1 MADEKVVI
9 DVQAKFTDKMNGVKK
24 AAQEVDNLEKKA
36 KKVSSKKHTVRFGVK
51 DNASKGINKLLS
63 KANTFGRKHFK
74 GTFSLIDK
82 ASPHIKKITSAA
94 SSFTKRA
101 YRGTLNFID
110 KATPIISKVT
120 SSLRSFTGKVWRGT
134 LSVIDRA
141 TAPLRKIKNALF
153 SIQTLITS
161 VAAAMATKLVIKSPI
176 DYADTV
182 ENAQIAFESLLG
194 SVEKADKMMSDV
206 MQFAEDTP
214 FDTQGVVD
222 GVKQMLVYGIES
234 KKVLNYM
241 EKIGNTTAA
250 LGTGEQGID
259 AVTRA
264 LGQMKSKNKVSAQE
278 MLQLT
283 EAGVKAWDY
292 LAKGAGVS
300 TSKVQEM
307 TEDGLIPADKAIQYI
322 IDGMSEF
329 DGLMDK
335 ASNRTVKGLA
345 SNIKDALQQ
354 SIVLKWGRG
363 LQQGAVEG
371 LKSMKTWLDRIDP
384 MLEKAGTSLEEMGK
398 TASSKVFGVIGGM
411 QERAETSM
419 NSKKFQEADLGGKI
433 KILWD
438 DVIWTPFSEWWE
450 SKGKPKLA
458 EKMAEFGESLGKGIS
473 NGILALL
480 GIDVSGGIDEGASI
494 GASFAEGFK
503 SGFDGE
509 AVGDALIEA
518 IKKGFKKGAKGL
530 ADLLLPGDQGA
541 SASDKLAGVALGYG
555 GIKAIGGAVKL
566 GKGLSSTKKFLFG
579 GSAAGETGGVLTG
592 LGGKLKSAGE
602 TAYIKGLYAKD
613 GIKGVVSKIGGTKLA
628 TAATGKLASVG
639 ASLGSGATTAGGAAV
654 AGAGSILGGI
664 FGGAGLI
671 SAGVDLVKGI
681 KEKNKK
687 KKKDNFFS
695 SGTKAGMVGAG
706 AAAGAAIG
714 SIIPVVGTGVG
725 ALVGAG
731 VGGVGA
737 LLGGKKAGKALS
749 DSTEEGGA
757 LNKAGK
763 WIKKKGGQ
771 AKDWASEKW
780 ADTKEWGAGIKEKMS
795 TFFKETLPT
804 KMGEL
809 WDSVGEFFTETIPS
823 AVSSVG
829 EKISTFFTETIP
841 TKWDEFWQGV
851 DEFFTEKIPY
861 ALGFVA
867 GKMETFFTE
876 TLPEKWNELWD
887 GISTFFTETVPTAL
901 ENFGEKVTTFFTET
915 LPEKWGEF
923 WDGVGNFFTETI
935 PTALEPIW
943 EKITTFFTETLPSKW
958 TEFWDSVGNFFT
970 ETVPT
975 ALETVGEKITTFFT
989 ETIPTKWNEFWDGVN
1004 TFFTETIPTALETV
1018 GAKVTTFFTETLPG
1032 KWTEFWN
1039 GVDTFFTESIPTA
1052 LSNIGSGI
1060 TTFFTETIPGYFSGL
1075 WDSVSTWI
1083 SEKIETAKASFGAG
1097 KESGK
1102 GKGKGAAKK
1111 ANGGLVGHKTLTWLA
1126 EEGTPEMVIPL
1137 GGHRRARGISLWKR
1151 TGEMLGIT
1159 PENNYNGGIVGGN
1172 ASETPSASAVAN
1184 RPASGSAP
1192 SAQNINVNVGGITI
1206 QISAN
1211 GGASD
1216 ILQTIKEQKG
1226 EIADVISDALFEAL
1240 KAQFQN
1246 TPLARQGA

>member
-36 KKVSSKKHTVRFGVK
+36 KKVSSKKHTVNFGVK

-82 ASPHIKKITSAA
+82 ASPHIKKIASAA

-134 LSVIDRA
+134 LSIVDRA

-153 SIQTLITS
+153 SIQTLITG

-176 DYADTV
+176 NYADTV

-206 MQFAEDTP
+206 MQFAKDTP

-566 GKGLSSTKKFLFG
+566 GKGLSNTKKFLFG

-602 TAYIKGLYAKD
+602 TAYIRGLYAKD
-613 GIKGVVSKIGGTKLA
+613 GLKAFGGKVSAGAAKLGITKAGLA
-628 TAATGKLASVG
+628 TAGGV
-639 ASLGSGATTAGGAAV
+639 ASLAGGLVWGGVDAYKGTKKSKEWLGKNTVGSKIASGIGGFFGGTGPSV
-654 AGAGSILGGI
+654 TDKNASKGDKAKGILKGAGKGALIGAGIGTLVGGPVGTAVGGAIGGVVGGI
-664 FGGAGLI
+664 GGAIGGKNISKGL
-671 SAGVDLVKGI
+671 SKAGSWI
-681 KEKNKK
+681 KE
-687 KKKDNFFS
+687 
-695 SGTKAGMVGAG
+695 
-706 AAAGAAIG
+706 
-714 SIIPVVGTGVG
+714 
-725 ALVGAG
+725 
-731 VGGVGA
+731 
-737 LLGGKKAGKALS
+737 
-749 DSTEEGGA
+749 
-757 LNKAGK
+757 
-763 WIKKKGGQ
+763 KGGQ

-1102 GKGKGAAKK
+1102 GKGAAKK

-1172 ASETPSASAVAN
+1172 ASETPSASSVAN
-1184 RPASGSAP
+1184 SPASGSTP